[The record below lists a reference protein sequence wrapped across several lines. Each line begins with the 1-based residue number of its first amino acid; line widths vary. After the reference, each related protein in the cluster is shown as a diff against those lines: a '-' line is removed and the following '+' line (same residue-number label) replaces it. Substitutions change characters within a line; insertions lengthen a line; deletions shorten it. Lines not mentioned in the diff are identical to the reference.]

1 MDSHQAPMMNP
12 SQQPEEVSSIGDILN
27 VQNLKP
33 EFPDIIDM
41 IKRTCTK
48 IMMEKIHKINDV
60 VSKRTPRPFITLQ
73 HGGIQSTWL
82 FDTGAAISCM
92 SLKAFRTIPIKH
104 RPKKIGEGCGAK
116 GATGSS
122 LIPVGQYLMPIRWNG
137 KSVMQPMVVFQH
149 LNTPL
154 ILGIDGIN
162 NLGITYL
169 SIPDE
174 FVFQS
179 ECTQSQFKKAD
190 LMTVATVKIPAL
202 STVPVR
208 LGTAIG
214 RRHTPM
220 AAGFKAVSTIGNP
233 DFPALFAQPG
243 LVVPDHR
250 APSPGHVDSS
260 Q

>member
-1 MDSHQAPMMNP
+1 MMNP
-12 SQQPEEVSSIGDILN
+12 SQQPEEVSSIGDIQN

-104 RPKKIGEGCGAK
+104 RPKKIGQGCGAK

-122 LIPVGQYLMPIRWNG
+122 LIPVGAYLMPI
-137 KSVMQPMVVFQH
+137 
-149 LNTPL
+149 
-154 ILGIDGIN
+154 
-162 NLGITYL
+162 
-169 SIPDE
+169 
-174 FVFQS
+174 
-179 ECTQSQFKKAD
+179 
-190 LMTVATVKIPAL
+190 
-202 STVPVR
+202 
-208 LGTAIG
+208 
-214 RRHTPM
+214 
-220 AAGFKAVSTIGNP
+220 
-233 DFPALFAQPG
+233 
-243 LVVPDHR
+243 
-250 APSPGHVDSS
+250 
-260 Q
+260 